1 MTQSDVKLTINGEHH
16 EVSVDTRELLIE
28 TLRDRG
34 LYSVRGAC
42 GIGIC
47 GSCTVQVDG
56 EAVSSCLMLTQQL
69 EDRTVRTSEG
79 LVDDDGGLDE
89 VQAAFVDRQA
99 YQCSFCIPGMVM
111 TVRAL
116 LDRGEPVTVQ
126 AAREELG
133 GNLCRCGTYP
143 WILQAVEDLVQGQRE
158 DEQ

>member
-1 MTQSDVKLTINGEHH
+1 MNDVRIRINGEDV
-16 EVSVDTRELLIE
+16 EVATDPRELLIE

-34 LYSVRGAC
+34 LCSVRGAC

-56 EAVSSCLMLTQQL
+56 DAVSSCLMLTQQV
-69 EDRTVRTSEG
+69 DGRSVRTSEG
-79 LVDDDGGLDE
+79 LVSDDGTLDR
-89 VQAAFVDRQA
+89 VQEAFVDNQA

-116 LDRGEPVTVQ
+116 LDRGEPVSVE

-143 WILQAVEDLVQGQRE
+143 WILGAVADLVRRE